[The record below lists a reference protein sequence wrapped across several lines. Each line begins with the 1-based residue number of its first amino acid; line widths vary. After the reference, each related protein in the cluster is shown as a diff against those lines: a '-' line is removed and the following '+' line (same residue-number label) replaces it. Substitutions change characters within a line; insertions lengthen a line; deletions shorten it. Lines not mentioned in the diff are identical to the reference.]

1 MKSTGILFL
10 LLLHITERYDEHKN
24 NQYDFSTKNI

>member
-10 LLLHITERYDEHKN
+10 LLLYITEWYDKRKN